1 MAVKLKLLPLIEL
14 ILSLIV
20 EQQHKNDSENNN
32 VSDGLQ
38 WPKENQEK
46 EHYKQHRREKDDG
59 LIHHLKWLA
68 DEINYDTDNDDNEN
82 DVDDRDDQKIEHE
95 NLDTIDILLSKC
107 LIIATTDYDS
117 GWNDFD
123 SNINAHGEN
132 MKIIEILLQYGADPN
147 YRNCHVVRLLKT
159 LGMIKLLFADK
170 TKHKLNWLQA
180 LGKVTIR
187 PDEYRTEGKT
197 SKFSL
202 ILKWA
207 NVSEGV
213 KILKYL
219 LDIKEARMLQYI
231 DDASETKDS
240 NNNENTND

>member
-1 MAVKLKLLPLIEL
+1 M
-14 ILSLIV
+14 
-20 EQQHKNDSENNN
+20 NNN
-32 VSDGLQ
+32 ILLTLLSRLLL
-38 WPKENQEK
+38 
-46 EHYKQHRREKDDG
+46 
-59 LIHHLKWLA
+59 LIYYCSSFIHILCCKSYYFI
-68 DEINYDTDNDDNEN
+68 EINYDTDNDDNEN

-132 MKIIEILLQYGADPN
+132 MKIIEILLQYGGDPN
-147 YRNCHVVRLLKT
+147 YRNCHVVRLFKT

-170 TKHKLNWLQA
+170 TKHKLSWLQA

-187 PDEYRTEGKT
+187 SDKYRTEGKT

-202 ILKWA
+202 ILKCA

-213 KILKYL
+213 KILEYL
-219 LDIKEARMLQYI
+219 LNIKEARMQEYI
-231 DDASETKDS
+231 ENATETKENNNDA
-240 NNNENTND
+240 NNNETSSINPFALSLQYSSLY